1 MEGLAK
7 CEGCGKL
14 VSEDKIDRYGECN
27 DCRASDRAGEMTVG
41 DLGGK

>member
-1 MEGLAK
+1 MESLVS
-7 CEGCGKL
+7 CEMCKKL

-27 DCRASDRAGEMTVG
+27 DCRAADRAGEMTVG